1 MGAVIYKPKK
11 GRFVKIDAANAAPF
25 IESSEVRTFIDGIL
39 SGSPAKWSKLPGD
52 GGLEF
57 AGQKKDL

>member
-1 MGAVIYKPKK
+1 MGAVVYKPKK
-11 GRFVKIDAANAAPF
+11 GRFVKIDGNNETPF
-25 IESSEVRTFIDGIL
+25 IESGEVRKFIDGIL
-39 SGSPAKWSKLPGD
+39 SGSPVKWSKLPGD